1 MFILYLGSRTF
12 SQSIHK
18 IVFHYFL
25 GNWRENA
32 DMSNVK
38 EEYNSSRR
46 KRKGYNKRLNRF
58 VLMRPLRTITKV
70 MADEYIIES
79 PK

>member
-1 MFILYLGSRTF
+1 
-12 SQSIHK
+12 
-18 IVFHYFL
+18 
-25 GNWRENA
+25 
-32 DMSNVK
+32 MSNVK

-46 KRKGYNKRLNRF
+46 KRKGYNKRLNHF
-58 VLMRPLRTITKV
+58 VLMRTLRTITKV

>member
-1 MFILYLGSRTF
+1 
-12 SQSIHK
+12 
-18 IVFHYFL
+18 
-25 GNWRENA
+25 
-32 DMSNVK
+32 MSNVK

>member
-12 SQSIHK
+12 SQSIYK

-46 KRKGYNKRLNRF
+46 KRKGYNKRLNHF

-70 MADEYIIES
+70 MADEFIIES